1 MNNKNFGV
9 SSEPLKSLLNI
20 TYITK
25 TKSIKLIKFRLTD
38 VLNANR
44 IIKKK
49 LENKKNL
56 SKVIPPTGVDID
68 KKNKGIVIMKPFT
81 NTLYAKNLNN
91 LFLL

>member
-1 MNNKNFGV
+1 MNKKNFGV
-9 SSEPLKSLLNI
+9 SSEPLKSLLII
-20 TYITK
+20 TNITK
-25 TKSIKLIKFRLTD
+25 TKSVKLIRLTD

-49 LENKKNL
+49 LKNKKNL

-81 NTLYAKNLNN
+81 KTLYGKNLNK